1 MTTGVVTRHAILL
14 ADDEPMV
21 RRLASRVLTE
31 AGFDVLEAADG
42 VEALEIFGRGVRIDL
57 LLTDVQMPRGDGVML
72 SAAVRR
78 DYPHL
83 PILYMSA
90 HPLGVYDLAPFIPKP
105 FDFGALIAQVR
116 DLLASKATDG
126 AAVPSAGDQQRTAD

>member
-1 MTTGVVTRHAILL
+1 MRWGGGA
-14 ADDEPMV
+14 V
-21 RRLASRVLTE
+21 RPAV
-31 AGFDVLEAADG
+31 
-42 VEALEIFGRGVRIDL
+42 
-57 LLTDVQMPRGDGVML
+57 
-72 SAAVRR
+72 VRR

-126 AAVPSAGDQQRTAD
+126 AAVPSAGDQQRAAD